1 MLACFH
7 GQIDIARMLAG
18 EFNANIDIQNTVKAI
33 SRSCLCDGVR
43 AWRVGVVV
51 IVVVVIDIITLLVS
65 IYPTTLII
73 APLHLV
79 VMDAMCYVD
88 VFFVVVV
95 VVV

>member
-1 MLACFH
+1 MLTCFH

-18 EFNANIDIQNTVKAI
+18 EFNANIDIQSTVKAI
-33 SRSCLCDGVR
+33 SRSCL
-43 AWRVGVVV
+43 WRVGVVV

-65 IYPTTLII
+65 IYATMLSI